1 MLDNPAAEALMQDAR
16 AMQARAEALLAA
28 DDWRDGAEK
37 AWLAARCANIALV
50 WAVTGVHN
58 RTSVQINAGLRKLA
72 QGRGGEYAE
81 LNTLYGRFAQYL
93 HSQAFYNGI
102 YHGELPDFVR
112 QVADFIRRATQLAE
126 TGA

>member
-1 MLDNPAAEALMQDAR
+1 MLNNPDAEALMQDAR

-28 DDWRDGAEK
+28 GDWRDGAEK

-126 TGA
+126 TDA

>member
-1 MLDNPAAEALMQDAR
+1 MLNNPGAEALMQDAR

-28 DDWRDGAEK
+28 GDWRDGAEK

-72 QGRGGEYAE
+72 RERGGQYAE
-81 LNTLYGRFAQYL
+81 LQKQNSDFAHLL
-93 HSQAFYNGI
+93 HSEAFYDGI
-102 YHGELPDFVR
+102 RNDDLPIFVR
-112 QVADFIRRATQLAE
+112 RVADYLRLVDELAQND
-126 TGA
+126 A

>member
-1 MLDNPAAEALMQDAR
+1 MLNNPDAEALMQDAR

-28 DDWRDGAEK
+28 GDWRDAAEK
-37 AWLAARCANIALV
+37 AWLAARNANIALV

-72 QGRGGEYAE
+72 RERGGQYAE
-81 LNTLYGRFAQYL
+81 LQKQNGDFAQRL

-102 YHGELPDFVR
+102 RNHDLPVFVR
-112 QVADFIRRATQLAE
+112 RVADYLRRVEELA
-126 TGA
+126 GNDA